1 MSGTASFAH
10 GCARFEI
17 EGTAAVTWGRRTLSA
32 CLSARSACGADL
44 AADLGRLQLQ
54 PGRLPSPVGL
64 SLQPIGWQQRAV
76 RPVGGLPAARIRAP
90 ANPGLFIDDTLEAGN
105 PWTRK
110 REVSLSDLRI
120 GSSLF
125 GAVDTSIGPLYVGV
139 TYAPRGQ
146 SGVYLFLGRP

>member
-1 MSGTASFAH
+1 MRTWRPIWVAYSYNLG
-10 GCARFEI
+10 GC
-17 EGTAAVTWGRRTLSA
+17 
-32 CLSARSACGADL
+32 
-44 AADLGRLQLQ
+44 Q
-54 PGRLPSPVGL
+54 SPVGL
-64 SLQPIGWQQRAV
+64 SLQPVGWQQRAV
-76 RPVGGLPAARIRAP
+76 RPVGGLPAARIRAS
-90 ANPGLFIDDTLEAGN
+90 ADPGLFIDDTLEAGN